1 MGAVSFGAA
10 VRGVTPEIAQAHRL
24 PAAYGVEVGSV
35 KPGSPAEAAGVQPG
49 DVIVGIG
56 AYTLHGGAE
65 QFRTAVAARQPGDVM
80 SITVWRDGEQF
91 EAAVEFP
98 RGSSEHPEPPAS

>member
-1 MGAVSFGAA
+1 MGPVSFGAA
-10 VRGVTPEIAQAHRL
+10 VRGVTPEIATTHGL

-35 KPGSPAEAAGVQPG
+35 NPGSPASAAGVQPG
-49 DVIVGIG
+49 DVIVAIG
-56 AYTLHGGAE
+56 AYTLHGGAD

-80 SITVWRDGEQF
+80 SITIWRDGDQF

-98 RGSSEHPEPPAS
+98 KTL